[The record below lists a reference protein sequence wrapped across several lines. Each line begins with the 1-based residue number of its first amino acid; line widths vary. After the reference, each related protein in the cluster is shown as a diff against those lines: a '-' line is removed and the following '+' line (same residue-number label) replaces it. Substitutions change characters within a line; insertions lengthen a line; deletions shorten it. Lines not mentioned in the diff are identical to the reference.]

1 MLTIFGTVLPL
12 ITKQIHDVESTRE
25 FVKLSPHRRFAE
37 GLDFLEDNDINGKYK
52 MFLDDYE
59 RFLCSKEAMPDNQEV
74 PKEELDQIHLA
85 ASRHSDFIHRALT
98 HRNIEPEYGRYL
110 VL

>member
-25 FVKLSPHRRFAE
+25 FVNLSPHRRFAE
-37 GLDFLEDNDINGKYK
+37 GLDFLEDDDISGKYK

-59 RFLCSKEAMPDNQEV
+59 RFLCSKEAMEDNQEV

-85 ASRHSDFIHRALT
+85 ASRHSDFIYRALT
-98 HRNIEPEYGRYL
+98 HQSIGPEYRRYL
-110 VL
+110 IL